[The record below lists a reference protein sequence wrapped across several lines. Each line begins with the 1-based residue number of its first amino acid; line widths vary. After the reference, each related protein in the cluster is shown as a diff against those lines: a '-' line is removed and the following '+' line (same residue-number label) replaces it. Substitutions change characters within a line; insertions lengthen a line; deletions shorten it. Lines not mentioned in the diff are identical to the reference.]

1 LRQLILR
8 TYDDDKSRLCRRC
21 SLGFH
26 ALEAPHRGGHISDS
40 GPYLDFSRRLRSENR
55 FMNKKQFIA
64 VSFVAAVPAAALL
77 VFLVLGLLQGML
89 SDGATVS
96 PVLWIVWVLA
106 ALGALSMAFLPFA
119 IMFFPG
125 LMPDPALATAAA
137 AASGLAA
144 APGKK
149 SSQPAEA
156 DGYEEGEEEFSE
168 DTEAAEDDGEQLF
181 DDGAMEDSYDDEY
194 EDFEDSK

>member
-1 LRQLILR
+1 
-8 TYDDDKSRLCRRC
+8 
-21 SLGFH
+21 
-26 ALEAPHRGGHISDS
+26 
-40 GPYLDFSRRLRSENR
+40 
-55 FMNKKQFIA
+55 MNKKQLIA
-64 VSFVAAVPAAALL
+64 VSFVAAFPAAILL
-77 VFLVLGLLQGML
+77 FFLVLGLLQGML

-96 PVLWIVWVLA
+96 VVLWIVWVLA

-137 AASGLAA
+137 ASGFAA

-149 SSQPAEA
+149 SSQSAEA
-156 DGYEEGEEEFSE
+156 DEFDEGEEEFSE

-181 DDGAMEDSYDDEY
+181 DDGALEDSYEDEY

>member
-1 LRQLILR
+1 MRQLILC
-8 TYDDDKSRLCRRC
+8 TYDDDKSRLCRRS

-26 ALEAPHRGGHISDS
+26 ALEPTDRGCHVSDS
-40 GPYLDFSRRLRSENR
+40 GPDLDLSRRLRSENR
-55 FMNKKQFIA
+55 FMNKKQLIA
-64 VSFVAAVPAAALL
+64 VSFVAAIPAAALL

-96 PVLWIVWVLA
+96 VVLWIVWVLA

-137 AASGLAA
+137 ASGFAA

-149 SSQPAEA
+149 TQPAEA
-156 DGYEEGEEEFSE
+156 DEFEEGEEEFSE
-168 DTEAAEDDGEQLF
+168 DTEEAEDDGEQLF
-181 DDGAMEDSYDDEY
+181 DDDAMEDSYEDEY

>member
-1 LRQLILR
+1 
-8 TYDDDKSRLCRRC
+8 
-21 SLGFH
+21 
-26 ALEAPHRGGHISDS
+26 
-40 GPYLDFSRRLRSENR
+40 
-55 FMNKKQFIA
+55 MNKKQLIA
-64 VSFVAAVPAAALL
+64 VSFVAAIPAAALL

-96 PVLWIVWVLA
+96 AVLWVVWVLA

-137 AASGLAA
+137 APGFAGAA
-144 APGKK
+144 GKK
-149 SSQPAEA
+149 SSQPADA
-156 DGYEEGEEEFSE
+156 DEYEEGAEEFSE

-181 DDGAMEDSYDDEY
+181 EDGAMEDSYEDEY
-194 EDFEDSK
+194 EDFEDNK

>member
-1 LRQLILR
+1 MLAGFPRAG
-8 TYDDDKSRLCRRC
+8 TNESRL
-21 SLGFH
+21 
-26 ALEAPHRGGHISDS
+26 HIADS
-40 GPYLDFSRRLRSENR
+40 GPALDLSRRLRSENR

-64 VSFVAAVPAAALL
+64 VAFVAALPAAALL
-77 VFLVLGLLQGML
+77 VLLVLGLLQGML

-96 PVLWIVWVLA
+96 PVLWVVWVLA

-125 LMPDPALATAAA
+125 LMPAPALAAA
-137 AASGLAA
+137 AAAPGFA
-144 APGKK
+144 APDKK
-149 SSQPAEA
+149 SSQPADA
-156 DGYEEGEEEFSE
+156 DNYEEGEEEFSE

-181 DDGAMEDSYDDEY
+181 DDGTMEDGYDDDY

>member
-1 LRQLILR
+1 MRQLILR

-21 SLGFH
+21 SPGFH
-26 ALEAPHRGGHISDS
+26 ALEAGDRGFHNSDS
-40 GPYLDFSRRLRSENR
+40 GPDLDLSRRLRSENR

-96 PVLWIVWVLA
+96 AVLWVVWVLA

-137 AASGLAA
+137 ASGLAA

-149 SSQPAEA
+149 SSQPADA
-156 DGYEEGEEEFSE
+156 DGFDEGEEEFSE

-194 EDFEDSK
+194 EDFEDRK

>member
-1 LRQLILR
+1 MRRLILC
-8 TYDDDKSRLCRRC
+8 TYDDDKSRLCRQC
-21 SLGFH
+21 SLLFH
-26 ALEAPHRGGHISDS
+26 ALEAANGGCHASDS
-40 GPYLDFSRRLRSENR
+40 GPYLDLSRRLRSENR

-64 VSFVAAVPAAALL
+64 VSFVAAFPAAVLL
-77 VFLVLGLLQGML
+77 FFLVLGLLQGML

-96 PVLWIVWVLA
+96 AVLWVVWVLA

-125 LMPDPALATAAA
+125 LMPDPALAAAA
-137 AASGLAA
+137 AASGIAA

-149 SSQPAEA
+149 NQPAEA
-156 DGYEEGEEEFSE
+156 DEFEEGEEEFSE

-181 DDGAMEDSYDDEY
+181 DDGAMEDSYEDEY
-194 EDFEDSK
+194 EDFDNNK

>member
-1 LRQLILR
+1 
-8 TYDDDKSRLCRRC
+8 
-21 SLGFH
+21 
-26 ALEAPHRGGHISDS
+26 
-40 GPYLDFSRRLRSENR
+40 
-55 FMNKKQFIA
+55 MNKKQFIA

-96 PVLWIVWVLA
+96 PVLWVVWVLA

-125 LMPDPALATAAA
+125 LMPDPALVTAAG
-137 AASGLAA
+137 ASGLAA
-144 APGKK
+144 APGKT
-149 SSQPAEA
+149 SSQPAAA
-156 DGYEEGEEEFSE
+156 DGFEEGEEEFSE